1 MRLASIGPAGGERP
15 VWISEDG
22 ARYLDAS
29 ASSWR
34 EALEEGFLADE
45 MEAAA
50 GAAIEDWRAIEG
62 KRFGPPIVNPSKI
75 VAVGLNYLDHALEQ
89 GKKPPEAPLLF
100 MKAPSCLIGH
110 GDPIRIPPQE
120 GKADAEAELA
130 VVIGATA
137 RNVDAGGDRAAIL
150 GYTNMNDVSGRAAQ
164 YGDKQWIRGKSFD
177 TFGPC
182 GPWIVLA
189 RALPDPHGLA
199 IRSDWNGA
207 MMQQSRTDQL
217 IFNVFDLVAY
227 ISRQM
232 TLCPG
237 DLIATGTPSGVG
249 VFRDPPVFLKAGD
262 RVRIEIER
270 IGVLENPVVAG

>member
-1 MRLASIGPAGGERP
+1 MRMASIGPAGQERP

-22 ARYLDAS
+22 ALSLDAS

-34 EALEEGFLADE
+34 EALEEGFLGDE
-45 MEAAA
+45 IEAAA
-50 GAAIEDWRAIEG
+50 SAAAEDWREIAGE
-62 KRFGPPIVNPSKI
+62 RFGPPIVNPSKI
-75 VAVGLNYLDHALEQ
+75 IAVGLNYLDHALEQ

-120 GKADAEAELA
+120 GKADAEGELA
-130 VVIGATA
+130 VVIGSTA
-137 RNVDAGGDRAAIL
+137 RNLDPAAVRAAIL
-150 GYTNMNDVSGRAAQ
+150 GYTIMNDVSGREAQ

-182 GPWIVLA
+182 GPWIVPAAELS
-189 RALPDPHGLA
+189 DPHGLA
-199 IRSDWNGA
+199 IRADWNGA
-207 MMQQSRTDQL
+207 PMQQSRTDQL
-217 IFNVFDLVAY
+217 IFKVFDLVAY

-237 DLIATGTPSGVG
+237 DIIATGTPSGVG
-249 VFRDPPVFLKAGD
+249 VFRDPPVFLKPGD

-270 IGVLENPVVAG
+270 IGVLENPVLAG